1 MGHPVYIYIYIY
13 IYIYM
18 YICTGCIRPPVPAKY
33 LENQERQTKIFQTK
47 VVGFQV
53 TYYTVILVRP

>member
-1 MGHPVYIYIYIY
+1 MLIILFIS
-13 IYIYM
+13 
-18 YICTGCIRPPVPAKY
+18 TGCIRPPVPVKY

-53 TYYTVILVRP
+53 TYYIVILVRP